1 MKVNKLLQ
9 RQWIGYSTTHQN
21 RTNLSLHLVAVPLFM
36 IGTLAALYGL
46 IMLSP
51 FAFIIAVLGLMG
63 SLFLQGRGHRCEPV
77 QPEPFS
83 NLWDFMSRIVV
94 EQWITFPRFVVTGGW
109 LTNISQAG
117 SEKHERVRRER

>member
-1 MKVNKLLQ
+1 MKVNALLQ

-51 FAFIIAVLGLMG
+51 FAFIIAVLGLRVLSFCKG
-63 SLFLQGRGHRCEPV
+63 AVTDVSRCNR
-77 QPEPFS
+77 S
-83 NLWDFMSRIVV
+83 HSR
-94 EQWITFPRFVVTGGW
+94 TYG
-109 LTNISQAG
+109 ISCLESSSSSG
-117 SEKHERVRRER
+117 LHFHGLS